1 MSIEES
7 INKLADS
14 QNALASAMTNYA
26 NVMQAIAA
34 GNPSS
39 IVAPTGG
46 DNTGTGPGTD
56 APAEK
61 KPRGRAAANA
71 KAAAAA
77 AAAEPDPF
85 GDDAGGEEAEPEL
98 TADVIRKVVLKVKD
112 KNKDHALALLKK
124 IGVDTLSK
132 IEEKDYPKVIEL
144 AGKVGVTLD
153 DIE

>member
-1 MSIEES
+1 MSIEDTLS
-7 INKLADS
+7 KLADS

-46 DNTGTGPGTD
+46 DNTGTGSD